1 MCRLADCLVLTLTH
15 VFFYAHAHAH
25 HAHAHIRTHVYSG
38 DAFAFALCNI
48 CNVQTGPE
56 NKVAQIKSA
65 YYLRDITE
73 SEYDLILADPDL
85 AESCRK
91 LHVRIR
97 KRTLPS
103 QG

>member
-1 MCRLADCLVLTLTH
+1 MYFFTH
-15 VFFYAHAHAH
+15 THTHTTHMHTYVHMY
-25 HAHAHIRTHVYSG
+25 IR

>member
-1 MCRLADCLVLTLTH
+1 MYFFTH
-15 VFFYAHAHAH
+15 THTHTTHMHTYVHMY
-25 HAHAHIRTHVYSG
+25 IR

-56 NKVAQIKSA
+56 SKVAQIKSA

>member
-1 MCRLADCLVLTLTH
+1 MYFFTH
-15 VFFYAHAHAH
+15 THTHTTHMHTYVHMY
-25 HAHAHIRTHVYSG
+25 IRDT
-38 DAFAFALCNI
+38 FAFALCNI